1 MVWLC
6 MNVVSAPWSHSG
18 SKGLDT
24 MMWSSMDSTWR
35 DSNSLLHMSLL
46 TCSETGK
53 TRLRWKER
61 RWIDRQMGRSVYE
74 LKSVYYWYSLKSPV
88 CLATEPPSQACLNP
102 WLHMLQLWTEKHPSI
117 FYFFWLLIFFF
128 TVLRIEH
135 CENVWMRSV
144 EGYYTYDTQYMW
156 ECVSVTFL
164 LPSYMD
170 HRTCGETW
178 SAPKALKISLP
189 SNWRRSGPDSRIKV
203 ISFWCWGQV

>member
-1 MVWLC
+1 MEGEKVNWQTNGYICVW
-6 MNVVSAPWSHSG
+6 A
-18 SKGLDT
+18 
-24 MMWSSMDSTWR
+24 
-35 DSNSLLHMSLL
+35 
-46 TCSETGK
+46 E
-53 TRLRWKER
+53 
-61 RWIDRQMGRSVYE
+61 
-74 LKSVYYWYSLKSPV
+74 V
-88 CLATEPPSQACLNP
+88 CLLLIFIEVTGLSCYRASIPGLFEPVAPHVTTVNWKTP
-102 WLHMLQLWTEKHPSI
+102 I
-117 FYFFWLLIFFF
+117 NFFFFFWLLIFFF
-128 TVLRIEH
+128 TVLRIAH

-178 SAPKALKISLP
+178 SAPKALKISHP